1 MGVYKGICIETAA
14 VRPFLIK
21 HHHHHHHHHIDHK
34 YPYWYHH
41 YRCYSPSII
50 SRDGNCHMVSS
61 IIDIILVIITLIKV
75 SYLIQWL
82 VFTTNT
88 IIIIIIILII
98 ILIII
103 NIITNHNNN
112 NNNNNNSIT
121 FILRYF
127 PATADN
133 ESLYF
138 PVRSCLQQRL
148 ARSTHQYYIHG
159 RLWGRSPHIWIAFRQ
174 VEFLDVLSLPYLPFT
189 AMNIVISPLL
199 MVKETDTST
208 GDAIK

>member
-21 HHHHHHHHHIDHK
+21 HHHHHHHHIDHK
-34 YPYWYHH
+34 YPYCYHH

-61 IIDIILVIITLIKV
+61 IIDIILVIIIIIIITLIKV

-103 NIITNHNNN
+103 NIIIIIITNHINNN
-112 NNNNNNSIT
+112 NNNKNTIT

-148 ARSTHQYYIHG
+148 ARTAHQYYLHG
-159 RLWGRSPHIWIAFRQ
+159 RLWGRSPHIRIAFRQ
-174 VEFLDVLSLPYLPFT
+174 VEYLAFYRYL
-189 AMNIVISPLL
+189 ICH
-199 MVKETDTST
+199 
-208 GDAIK
+208 